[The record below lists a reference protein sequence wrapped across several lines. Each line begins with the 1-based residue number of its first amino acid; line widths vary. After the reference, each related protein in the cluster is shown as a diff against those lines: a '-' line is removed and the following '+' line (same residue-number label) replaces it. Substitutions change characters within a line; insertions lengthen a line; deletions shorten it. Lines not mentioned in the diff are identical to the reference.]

1 MKASRKQVRRK
12 TGIQENRYLSKIVSN
27 KFLVSLITG
36 VLLLPIYLS
45 LTGCQPQSAYAE
57 SQDTDSSQIQAINES
72 APGDE
77 STLLSTPEAPIATAT
92 PFPTR
97 PPYEPGELVDYIAQ
111 TGDTLPA
118 LAMRFNTTVEEI
130 LAANEFIPADAT
142 TMPPGMPMKIPI
154 YYLPF
159 WGSQFQIL
167 PDSLFVN
174 GPAQVGFD
182 TKAFVDASPGWLKDY
197 TTFASGANR
206 RGGEIIEYIAANY
219 SISPRLLLALL
230 EYQLGALSQ
239 PEMPTYINP
248 DYPLGYKVLTHRGLY
263 MQLVWAANTLNNGYY
278 GWRIGQLSSF
288 DLPDG
293 TFERFDPWQNAAT
306 VALQS
311 YFLQGDKDVQAFRR
325 DIGPDGFL
333 FTYQKLFGDPWTEVQ
348 PHLEGS
354 LQQPDMVLPFEA
366 GKTWAYTGGPHTGWG
381 SGLPFAAIDFAPPS
395 EASGCTNSN
404 EWATAVANGIVAR
417 HDTGVLE
424 LDLDGDGDPRTGWVV
439 LYLHLATRDKAPL
452 GKELA
457 AGTPLGH
464 PSCEGGTSTGTHI
477 HIARKYNGEWITAE
491 GPLAFNLEG
500 WVAQN
505 GEAPY
510 KGYLRRFS
518 QTVTA
523 CDCSNAASQ
532 LTAVKRDP

>member
-1 MKASRKQVRRK
+1 
-12 TGIQENRYLSKIVSN
+12 
-27 KFLVSLITG
+27 
-36 VLLLPIYLS
+36 
-45 LTGCQPQSAYAE
+45 
-57 SQDTDSSQIQAINES
+57 
-72 APGDE
+72 
-77 STLLSTPEAPIATAT
+77 
-92 PFPTR
+92 
-97 PPYEPGELVDYIAQ
+97 
-111 TGDTLPA
+111 
-118 LAMRFNTTVEEI
+118 
-130 LAANEFIPADAT
+130 
-142 TMPPGMPMKIPI
+142 
-154 YYLPF
+154 
-159 WGSQFQIL
+159 
-167 PDSLFVN
+167 
-174 GPAQVGFD
+174 
-182 TKAFVDASPGWLKDY
+182 
-197 TTFASGANR
+197 
-206 RGGEIIEYIAANY
+206 
-219 SISPRLLLALL
+219 
-230 EYQLGALSQ
+230 
-239 PEMPTYINP
+239 
-248 DYPLGYKVLTHRGLY
+248 
-263 MQLVWAANTLNNGYY
+263 
-278 GWRIGQLSSF
+278 
-288 DLPDG
+288 
-293 TFERFDPWQNAAT
+293 
-306 VALQS
+306 
-311 YFLQGDKDVQAFRR
+311 
-325 DIGPDGFL
+325 L